1 MLARRPYLYGEDER
15 ATQSTYVPEQR
26 FHRTGGSKGR
36 HRAMIV
42 ERLDHVNIITDRL
55 DETAR
60 FYAELLDLE
69 ERNGPGP
76 ARPDQVRWMHDHT
89 GQAILHLNSVDC
101 PRAFDRAV
109 APGAETGAI
118 HHVALR
124 CGDFDAVKAR
134 LDARGADYRINDL
147 SAFGLKQIFTAD
159 PNNVLLEL
167 NFFSS

>member
-1 MLARRPYLYGEDER
+1 
-15 ATQSTYVPEQR
+15 
-26 FHRTGGSKGR
+26 
-36 HRAMIV
+36 MIV

-55 DETAR
+55 AETAR

-69 ERNGPGP
+69 ERDGPP
-76 ARPDQVRWMHDHT
+76 PLLPHQARWMYDAS

-109 APGAETGAI
+109 MPGAETGAI

-124 CGDFDAVKAR
+124 CGAFDVVKAR
-134 LDARGADYRINDL
+134 LDARGAAYRVNDVP
-147 SAFGLKQIFTAD
+147 SIGLRQIFTAD

-167 NFFSS
+167 NFFAS